1 MTFKELLG
9 PPLLV
14 MILIELGMRN
24 VDRVGEICEIVN
36 IDGVVHMNG
45 SVVVANEDGVERNG
59 GGG

>member
-36 IDGVVHMNG
+36 IDGV
-45 SVVVANEDGVERNG
+45 ERNG